1 MDRFERILA
10 MLEYALNTKRKRHLA
25 GGILLSTSLFL
36 GSLAITVLTLK
47 MEENNDEQEYYLE

>member
-10 MLEYALNTKRKRHLA
+10 MLEYALNTKTKKHRA

-36 GSLAITVLTLK
+36 GSLAITVLILK
-47 MEENNDEQEYYLE
+47 MEENNDEQERYLE

>member
-1 MDRFERILA
+1 
-10 MLEYALNTKRKRHLA
+10 MLEYALNTKTKKHLA

-47 MEENNDEQEYYLE
+47 MEENNDEQERYLE

>member
-10 MLEYALNTKRKRHLA
+10 MLEYALNTKTKKHLA

-47 MEENNDEQEYYLE
+47 MEENNDEQERYLE

>member
-1 MDRFERILA
+1 MERFERILA
-10 MLEYALNTKRKRHLA
+10 MLEYALNTKKKKHLA

-47 MEENNDEQEYYLE
+47 MEENNDGQERYLE